1 MHNLGNV
8 WGDIQICSDIGGITG
23 RAYFE
28 FLIIPALN
36 PVRKNARNLLLFF
49 YGLNYTQVWI
59 WQQELL
65 VLVSSNKLGP
75 HYEGHCAVC
84 LRN

>member
-23 RAYFE
+23 HTYFE

-36 PVRKNARNLLLFF
+36 QVRKNARNLLAFLCF
-49 YGLNYTQVWI
+49 
-59 WQQELL
+59 
-65 VLVSSNKLGP
+65 KL
-75 HYEGHCAVC
+75 HAR
-84 LRN
+84 LDLAT